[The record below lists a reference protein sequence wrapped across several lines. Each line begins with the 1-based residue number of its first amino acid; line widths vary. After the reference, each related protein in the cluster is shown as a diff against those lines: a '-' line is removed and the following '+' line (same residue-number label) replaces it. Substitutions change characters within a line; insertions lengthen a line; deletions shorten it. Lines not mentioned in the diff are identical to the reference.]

1 MPDTT
6 LTEPWRSFLH
16 DLDAL
21 LHRPTELHCLGG
33 FVIAELYDFER
44 VTADIDVIVVRGE
57 DPAKLAA
64 LAGQGSE
71 LHRRHKVYLDIVTVA
86 QWPESYE
93 TRVLDL
99 GPGTFRHLRLKAL
112 ERHDLVLAK
121 LTRNIDRDRED
132 VKRLAIGPGLD
143 PAVLRERYQSE
154 LRWQLG
160 RPEREDTTLDLW
172 LEMIA
177 EVTAAQGQPTAPTES
192 RS

>member
-1 MPDTT
+1 MSDAA

-21 LHRPTELHCLGG
+21 LDRTTELHCLGG

-44 VTADIDVIVVRGE
+44 VTADVDVIVVRGE
-57 DPAKLAA
+57 DPAKLAT
-64 LAGQGSE
+64 LAGQGSD
-71 LHRRHKVYLDIVTVA
+71 LHRQHKVYLDIVTVA
-86 QWPESYE
+86 QWPENYE
-93 TRVLDL
+93 TRLLDL
-99 GPGTFRHLRLKAL
+99 VPGAFRHLCLKAF

-132 VKRLAIGPGLD
+132 VKRLALGPGLD
-143 PAVLRERYQSE
+143 PEVLRERYQSE

-160 RPEREDTTLDLW
+160 RPEREDTTLDFW

-177 EVTAAQGQPTAPTES
+177 EITAPQEGPKTPAES
-192 RS
+192 H

>member
-1 MPDTT
+1 MPDAV
-6 LTEPWRSFLH
+6 LTEPWRSFLR

-21 LHRPTELHCLGG
+21 LDKPTELHCLGG

-64 LAGQGSE
+64 LASQGSD

-86 QWPESYE
+86 QWPERYE
-93 TRVLDL
+93 TRLLDFV
-99 GPGTFRHLRLKAL
+99 PDSFRHLCVKAL

-143 PAVLRERYQSE
+143 PAVLQERYTSE

-177 EVTAAQGQPTAPTES
+177 EATAAQGKPKIRT
-192 RS
+192 